1 MLFFGGFFGGEA
13 NPILGPPRPPK
24 AYQGWPR
31 PAKAGQGW
39 PRPFAPKCAIVVNSW
54 SPTLDFDECFTLFA
68 KLEPSEASWSLLLER
83 NCRQSV
89 MLVFGETLRGGKAHP
104 ILGRPRLAEAGQGR
118 PRLAKAGQGW
128 PRLAKALL
136 LQSVQLSS
144 TFGLRPLILM
154 NVSHFWP
161 PDP

>member
-1 MLFFGGFFGGEA
+1 MFHTLQ
-13 NPILGPPRPPK
+13 PK
-24 AYQGWPR
+24 V
-31 PAKAGQGW
+31 
-39 PRPFAPKCAIVVNSW
+39 AITPCW
-54 SPTLDFDECFTLFA
+54 RLTCFDECFTLFA

-136 LQSVQLSS
+136 LQSAKLSS
-144 TFGLRPLILM
+144 TFGLRPLILK
-154 NVSHFWP
+154 NVCRETALQFRRRKFATGRLVRPARHP
-161 PDP
+161 PRPAKS